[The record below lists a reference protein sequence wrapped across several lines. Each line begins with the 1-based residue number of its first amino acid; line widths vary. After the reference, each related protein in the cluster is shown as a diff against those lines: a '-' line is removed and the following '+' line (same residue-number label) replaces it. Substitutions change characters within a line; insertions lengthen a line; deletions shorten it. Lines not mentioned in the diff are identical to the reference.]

1 MEKNRDE
8 ILNEMKA
15 LLAALKEQVAVIE
28 GKLSDL
34 EALEELAVEDAALEA
49 VADMIDAEEEAPA
62 EEMQEKV
69 QEEPEESVFDM
80 PEEDEAAEEETE
92 EFDLPMEE
100 EEAPAAEE
108 PVEEEPVEEEPVEEE
123 PVPEETVENTEPET
137 LIEDMPDMD
146 DSAAVPEETV
156 DEPIDI
162 SVDIDLDVPSFETEA
177 KAAEEK
183 ESVPAAEEFPAP
195 KASIN
200 DAETAKVKKAVL
212 DVTAKKQA
220 WRTDMPGTPV
230 KNIISAISLADRA
243 FLVNTLFKGEPE
255 VFQETISK
263 LNEMK
268 SFDEALAY
276 LEENYPNWNLN
287 SDIVYRLMMAIRRK
301 LK

>member
-108 PVEEEPVEEEPVEEE
+108 PVEEEPVEEEPV
-123 PVPEETVENTEPET
+123 PEETVENTEPET

-162 SVDIDLDVPSFETEA
+162 SVDIDLDVPSFETESPV
-177 KAAEEK
+177 AEEVK
-183 ESVPAAEEFPAP
+183 ASPAEAEEFPAP

-200 DAETAKVKKAVL
+200 DVETGKIKKAVL
-212 DVTAKKQA
+212 DVAAKKQA

-276 LEENYPNWNLN
+276 IEENYPNWNLN

>member
-108 PVEEEPVEEEPVEEE
+108 PVEEEPVEEEPV
-123 PVPEETVENTEPET
+123 PEETVENTEPET

-162 SVDIDLDVPSFETEA
+162 SVDIDLDVPSFETESPV
-177 KAAEEK
+177 AEEVK
-183 ESVPAAEEFPAP
+183 ASPAEAEEFPAP

-200 DAETAKVKKAVL
+200 DVETGKIKKAVL
-212 DVTAKKQA
+212 DVAAKKQS

-276 LEENYPNWNLN
+276 IEENYPNWNLN

>member
-108 PVEEEPVEEEPVEEE
+108 PVEEEPVEEEPV
-123 PVPEETVENTEPET
+123 PEETVENTEPET

-162 SVDIDLDVPSFETEA
+162 SVDIDLDVPSFETESPV
-177 KAAEEK
+177 AEEVK
-183 ESVPAAEEFPAP
+183 ASPAEAEEFPAP

-200 DAETAKVKKAVL
+200 DVETGKVKKAVL

-276 LEENYPNWNLN
+276 IEENYPNWNLN